1 MKLYLSKRRGHT
13 WSKTAAVVIAFAA
26 AAFVWVDSA
35 SVSRGAPASASPGD
49 LQAQLDAVQP
59 GGTLKLEPR
68 VYTHGEVLKLRVPG
82 VHIDGNGATLQATN
96 DETSAVQ
103 IVADGVQLS
112 NVTLT
117 APTGGKRW
125 SGLDQHKL
133 VVSGGQDSV
142 THVSIVGSAAAGIF
156 VKGAN
161 GFKIS
166 DVDVTG
172 TRADG
177 IHMTDGSNHGTV
189 DNVRTSQTGDDGV
202 AVVSYAADGQPC
214 SDIRVNHVNVAGTT
228 WGRGIS
234 VVGGRNIAISDFSA
248 ADTSA
253 AGVYVASEGGYD
265 TDSVEGVTISD
276 GNLARVNHDPG
287 VVQGAILV
295 FSGNPG
301 KHVSG
306 VQISRVSIVGTPD
319 SATRNVGVVAD
330 GGDLDGISLADI
342 SIRDPQ
348 LPAFFTNAPA
358 GSVSTSGWALQGG
371 PLTEN

>member
-1 MKLYLSKRRGHT
+1 MRTNLSNKRRHA
-13 WSKTAAVVIAFAA
+13 WSKTAAVAIATAAVTFA
-26 AAFVWVDSA
+26 WVDSA
-35 SVSRGAPASASPGD
+35 SPSHGAPADAIPGD

-82 VHIDGNGATLQATN
+82 AHIDGNGATFQATN

-117 APTGGKRW
+117 APSGGKRW

-133 VVSGGQDSV
+133 VLSGAQDSV

-156 VKGAN
+156 VKGAS
-161 GFKIS
+161 GFNIS
-166 DVDVTG
+166 DVNVTG

-189 DNVRTSQTGDDGV
+189 DNVTTNQTGDDGV
-202 AVVSYAADGQPC
+202 AVVSYGADAQPC
-214 SDIRVNHVNVAGTT
+214 SDIRVNHVNVGGTT
-228 WGRGIS
+228 WGRGVS
-234 VVGGRNIAISDFSA
+234 VVGGKNIAISDFSV

-253 AGVYVASEGGYD
+253 AGVYVASESGYD
-265 TDSVEGVTISD
+265 TDSVEGVTISN
-276 GNLARVNHDPG
+276 GNLARANNDPG

-295 FSGNPG
+295 YSGNPG
-301 KHVSG
+301 KHVTG

-358 GSVSTSGWALQGG
+358 GSVSTSGWALHGG
-371 PLTEN
+371 PLTDN